1 MKKFEITD
9 IITTSL
15 KFRLMQKFL
24 KSCKYYSFEKNSPSL
39 RLHLRLNVFE
49 THYTFR
55 YVICKEIATGFIR
68 HLAVEEITSS
78 GIFVQ
83 IPKKIQQEFQDIF
96 QEVLGIFYN
105 LEDWKDLVGISRDIL
120 EGRDLGKYKYLQG
133 YPGICGDLQGYPG
146 SAGICK
152 DLQGWLR
159 ISRDIQGIC
168 LMRVWL
174 NLFLSLFKY

>member
-83 IPKKIQQEFQDIF
+83 IPKKI
-96 QEVLGIFYN
+96 
-105 LEDWKDLVGISRDIL
+105 
-120 EGRDLGKYKYLQG
+120 
-133 YPGICGDLQGYPG
+133 
-146 SAGICK
+146 
-152 DLQGWLR
+152 
-159 ISRDIQGIC
+159 
-168 LMRVWL
+168 
-174 NLFLSLFKY
+174 